1 MKWLKAFLK
10 VPKIENFCCLFDL
23 VTGVVNFSYGLIAL
37 WAIYFLQA
45 LIQGIA
51 GTGTFKGKPR
61 FLVLSRSLRWF
72 DLGDYLVWFEHPLL
86 PWGRL
91 WHQKV
96 NKELPVTCAF
106 YQVRNIINHS

>member
-51 GTGTFKGKPR
+51 GTGKGKPR
-61 FLVLSRSLRWF
+61 LLVVTLTLRWF

-86 PWGRL
+86 PWGHL
-91 WHQKV
+91 WHKKV

-106 YQVRNIINHS
+106 YQVGYIINHKN

>member
-1 MKWLKAFLK
+1 MKWLKEFPK

-51 GTGTFKGKPR
+51 GTGKGKPR
-61 FLVLSRSLRWF
+61 LLVVSLPLRWF
-72 DLGDYLVWFEHPLL
+72 DLGNYLVWFEHPLL

-96 NKELPVTCAF
+96 DKELLPTCTF
-106 YQVRNIINHS
+106 YQVSYIINHP

>member
-1 MKWLKAFLK
+1 MKLLKAFPK

-23 VTGVVNFSYGLIAL
+23 VTGVINFSYGLIAL

-51 GTGTFKGKPR
+51 GTGKGKPR
-61 FLVLSRSLRWF
+61 LLVVTLSLRWF

-96 NKELPVTCAF
+96 NKELPVTCSF
-106 YQVRNIINHS
+106 YQVGNIIIRS

>member
-1 MKWLKAFLK
+1 MVAFLK

-51 GTGTFKGKPR
+51 GTGKGKPR
-61 FLVLSRSLRWF
+61 LLVVVF
-72 DLGDYLVWFEHPLL
+72 
-86 PWGRL
+86 
-91 WHQKV
+91 KV
-96 NKELPVTCAF
+96 A
-106 YQVRNIINHS
+106 